1 MRLTTKTILT
11 VAAAAMVAAIPSPAW
26 AKGPSQA
33 MITGPGLAA
42 PITVG
47 GGGEPGSGGRLAA
60 LAGGSG
66 FFAAMFGET
75 PDPMRATP
83 PTTDLGPRY
92 TVTYLVPGGS
102 RDATIIQ
109 QLYPLAATGP
119 ASYLASGQTFFD
131 TEKTRGGWYS
141 ASPTFL
147 ATLRDLGIPAT
158 PVPVSRPSATSSPP
172 PAASQPAAAS
182 PRPGPSS
189 GRRLSVALPIA
200 VGALVLLTVGVIRV
214 RSRRASRSALGTPG
228 AQRA

>member
-1 MRLTTKTILT
+1 MRPVTKIILT
-11 VAAAAMVAAIPSPAW
+11 VVAAGVLAGLPSAAW
-26 AKGPSQA
+26 AKGPSRA
-33 MITGPGLAA
+33 TVTGPGLAA

-47 GGGEPGSGGRLAA
+47 GDGEPGSGGRLAA
-60 LAGGSG
+60 LAEGSG

-119 ASYLASGQTFFD
+119 ASYLAPGQTFFD

-141 ASPTFL
+141 ASRAFL

-158 PVPVSRPSATSSPP
+158 PLPVSRPSATSSPP

-182 PRPGPSS
+182 PGPGPRS
-189 GRRLSVALPIA
+189 GPRLSVALPLA
-200 VGALVLLTVGVIRV
+200 LGALVLLTVAVIRV
-214 RSRRASRSALGTPG
+214 RSRRASRTAPGRPG
-228 AQRA
+228 AQGA